1 VAGRSD
7 ARTAVEDDGVELS
20 RPTGA
25 VNAVAVLATALL
37 AAAGYAGALALAP
50 VLPEALPLL
59 PLLFGAAAITAAVT
73 AWLLH
78 VRGRATDEPALRWAA
93 LGFAATAA
101 GMGVQLLGFPAYA
114 PDGGPLGTTPNGAAA
129 LYVLWHLA
137 LPVCA
142 LLGLVPQRDG
152 ARARRAIAAVVG
164 ALTLAAAWGPMP
176 LPTLID
182 AQGQFTDVLHGLLAV
197 ATGLTL
203 VAAVAWIRSAGRRP
217 TWPHAWVGVGLAF
230 TFWDVLLHAFSP
242 ERFTVLWR
250 SSLGM
255 RIAACAIPAAGLLA
269 GVGALLR
276 ALDRHAAVLEEAN
289 AALAARDAELAA
301 ARDVA
306 EEASAQKSAFLAS
319 MSHEIRT
326 PMNGVVGMTDLLL
339 TTPLSAEQREHAETV
354 RRSADALLA
363 LLDDILDL
371 SKVEAGRMDLE
382 AVELDPRRLA
392 EDVGALLAERAQAK
406 GVELVVAVDPAVPEA
421 VVGDPVRL
429 RQVLLNLVSNA
440 VKFTEVGEVELRI
453 EPGDPA
459 GVRLAVRDTGPG
471 IRPEDQARLF
481 DRYAQ
486 AAASTTR
493 QFGGTGLGL
502 AIASR
507 LVDLMGGVLEVDSA
521 PGEGAAFR
529 CTLPLPSAAPPAP
542 DDVLAGC
549 RVLLAE
555 AHPVAA
561 AAAAADLRS
570 LGAEVRVV
578 TTAAEVRSAL
588 GSGPPPDAVI
598 VAHTLP
604 DGEGRAVLAAFAE
617 DAAHP
622 DVRRVLLATAAQ
634 RRHVLSRGQ
643 GLLDAV
649 VVKPARRAVLLDAV
663 TRTRSAPP
671 TSSEPET
678 APSRPVGRGRAL
690 VADDQPVNRMVA
702 QQMLERLGW
711 SVTLAEDGA
720 RAVDLAR
727 DARFDVILMD
737 CQMPVV
743 DGFTA
748 ARRIR
753 EADRTTPIVA
763 LTASAM
769 PADREAAAA
778 AGMDGFLAKPITV
791 EALRAALD
799 RHAPARAEAAGDASP
814 AHGDEVLVDLDH
826 LRGLAEL
833 GGPDFV
839 PSLLADFAAQAERVV
854 ADLLAAQALGDAE
867 AVRDRAHALRGSSG
881 AIGAVALRE
890 RAAALDVPEPA
901 TRDAVAALRRT
912 WQDTAEALRAH
923 LAEAADATAAAG
935 RTR

>member
-242 ERFTVLWR
+242 ERFTVLWWA
-250 SSLGM
+250 SLGM

-549 RVLLAE
+549 
-555 AHPVAA
+555 
-561 AAAAADLRS
+561 
-570 LGAEVRVV
+570 
-578 TTAAEVRSAL
+578 
-588 GSGPPPDAVI
+588 
-598 VAHTLP
+598 
-604 DGEGRAVLAAFAE
+604 
-617 DAAHP
+617 
-622 DVRRVLLATAAQ
+622 RVLLATAAQ